1 VRWWLSR
8 LAPLIALVAVGATL
22 RGNPVL
28 AGGIFAVLRLGVV
41 IPLVRPW
48 LPVPKR
54 PEGRHA

>member
-1 VRWWLSR
+1 LSR